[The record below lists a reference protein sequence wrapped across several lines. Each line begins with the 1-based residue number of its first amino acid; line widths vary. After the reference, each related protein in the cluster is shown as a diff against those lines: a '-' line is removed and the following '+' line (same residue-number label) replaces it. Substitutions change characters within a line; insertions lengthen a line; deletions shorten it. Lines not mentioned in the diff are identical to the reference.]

1 MILIIPKVIII
12 LISILIIILI
22 LIYLIYISFIVEVIW
37 CCIYPW
43 FYCFSCFL
51 VLLCFLDRCLLL
63 RWYFPTFQEM
73 LLSSLSSSVQFSFSL
88 KFFKVNITFSFCSS
102 FASFNFYPSFFI
114 HSAFLPLPFSE
125 ILHFFFLLF
134 WIISLNWFDLYP
146 FQCKFYYLHNTAL
159 HISCSLSSSFPFVL
173 LYQVSAENLQVLQV
187 EIHKVAIN
195 FDGVFLSCLIVLL
208 TLQYS

>member
-1 MILIIPKVIII
+1 MSHSFPVVFVHHVLQITRLIMILIIPKVIII

-88 KFFKVNITFSFCSS
+88 NFFKVNITFSFCSS
-102 FASFNFYPSFFI
+102 FASFNFYSSFFI

-125 ILHFFFLLF
+125 ILHFFFLYCSCCSELF
-134 WIISLNWFDLYP
+134 PWTGLICTFFNASFVIFIIQLFIFLALFPPP
-146 FQCKFYYLHNTAL
+146 FLLFCS
-159 HISCSLSSSFPFVL
+159 ISFQLKTFRFF
-173 LYQVSAENLQVLQV
+173 E
-187 EIHKVAIN
+187 
-195 FDGVFLSCLIVLL
+195 
-208 TLQYS
+208 